1 MFHLRSCLQRLTAVA
16 CLAALTANPVFSQS
30 AELSRG
36 RGGIQ
41 VENCMV
47 GFVNKTKV
55 PAEAQGQ
62 LISLNVEEGMTIK
75 KGDVLAVID
84 ARQAELGVELKRA
97 EELVAKIAA
106 QNDINLR
113 DAIATEEIA
122 AAEAKTMEELHERG
136 AAPYWEMRKKQAE
149 ADRAKLRIELAQ
161 LNEKTAMAEFRV
173 KEFASKLALYE
184 IEMRTVRADFDA
196 FVEYRHAQLGEWM
209 QPGSP
214 IVELVQMDK
223 VRVEGFVDAIS
234 YAGQVRKDAPVRVS
248 IVVGGTE
255 IDPVYKQMEGT
266 IGYVSTELDLNER
279 HRIWVEITNERD
291 GDDWVIK
298 PGMAAKME
306 ILSTDPIR

>member
-1 MFHLRSCLQRLTAVA
+1 MFQRHPHVIGRLATL
-16 CLAALTANPVFSQS
+16 CLAAIAVASLSAQTPNFS
-30 AELSRG
+30 ADSRG
-36 RGGIQ
+36 IL

-55 PAEAQGQ
+55 PAEAQGK
-62 LISLNVEEGMTIK
+62 LVSLKVEEGMTIK
-75 KGDVLAVID
+75 KGDVLAIID
-84 ARQAELGVELKRA
+84 AKQAELGLELKRA

-113 DAIATEEIA
+113 DALATEEIA
-122 AAEAKTMEELHERG
+122 SAEAKTMEELHERG

-161 LNEKTAMAEFRV
+161 LNEKTAMAEYRV
-173 KEFASKLALYE
+173 KEFASKLAMYE

-196 FVEYRHAQLGEWM
+196 FVENRYAQLGEWM

-223 VRVEGFVDAIS
+223 VRVEGFVNAIS
-234 YAGQVRKDAPVRVS
+234 YAGQVRRGAPVRV
-248 IVVGGTE
+248 IVTVGGTVA
-255 IDPVYKQMEGT
+255 DPVRKQLVGE

-279 HRIWVEITNERD
+279 HRIWVEIPNERVGD
-291 GDDWVIK
+291 GWLIK
-298 PGMAAKME
+298 PGMAATME
-306 ILSTDPIR
+306 ILPANVR